1 MVVMIRILS
10 ALLLLVPVVV
20 FAQPLTSINFKDWY
34 NPDNEVQLSFN
45 MIKNSNRIETHY
57 RLQSKQPLDQYSV
70 VWEKRDSFTQR
81 EGVSISPDTV
91 MSMTDNELR
100 GSFDF
105 EIPAKSWLLVAKVTQ
120 TVTKTSWVY
129 VQLIDPIWPV
139 IGWLQNGQG
148 QSAEK
153 YMTIQKPYTVNCTSS
168 DQLFVSYFNSDFQ
181 AATPPFSDR
190 QVKADRFIFYDSTFT
205 VKTGEPFIPR
215 KLGLY
220 LFQKDTNAAEGFA
233 FRCTDEIYP
242 KFSKIADL
250 VDPLIYITTPEEYS
264 ELVKANGDKAKF
276 DKVILDITR
285 DKDRAKTF
293 MRNYFRRIEL
303 ANQYFSSYKT
313 GWKTDRGMI
322 YTIFG
327 IPDEVSINDGSESW
341 NYDTFKVRFTF
352 VKSGSVYDP
361 NNYVLLR
368 DKRFTETWFS
378 NIDLWRKSRF

>member
-1 MVVMIRILS
+1 MVVMIRLLS
-10 ALLLLVPVVV
+10 ALLLLVPVMA

-34 NPDNEVQLSFN
+34 NPDSEVQLSFN
-45 MIKNSNRIETHY
+45 VIRNSRGIETHY
-57 RLQSKQPLDQYSV
+57 RLQSKQPLAQYTV

-81 EGVSISPDTV
+81 EGLSIRPDTV
-91 MSMTDNELR
+91 KSFTDNEVR
-100 GSFDF
+100 GSFHF

-129 VQLIDPIWPV
+129 FQLIDPIWPV
-139 IGWLQNGQG
+139 IGWLQNDQG
-148 QSAEK
+148 KHAEK
-153 YMTIQKPYTVNCTSS
+153 YMTIQKPYTVNCAES

-205 VKTGEPFIPR
+205 VKTGQVFVPR

-233 FRCTDEIYP
+233 FRCTPEIYP

-250 VDPLIYITTPEEYS
+250 VDPLIYITTPEEFS

-327 IPDEVSINDGSESW
+327 MPDEVSINDGSESW
-341 NYDTFKVRFTF
+341 NYNSFKVRFTF

-361 NNYVLLR
+361 NHYVLLR

-378 NIDLWRKSRF
+378 TIDLWRKSRF